1 MINQNG
7 SNIWCR
13 CGSIIAL
20 LLVILAEILASL
32 LLSSE
37 EFLHPEMP
45 LLIEP
50 GTHFNAVLH
59 VCQLIPV
66 VFLSFACLSIL
77 FATYGRDG
85 TLFCLSAALQ
95 AVSWLIILFG
105 LTSFMCLKLWYW
117 SLEHVAPWFYAYVAV
132 EVELVVTIYLTRE
145 TERRISPDWEM
156 LASSCPHKTIE
167 L

>member
-50 GTHFNAVLH
+50 GIRFKAGLH
-59 VCQLIPV
+59 VCQLSPV

-85 TLFCLSAALQ
+85 TLFHLSTALQ
-95 AVSWLIILFG
+95 AASWLIILIG
-105 LTSFMCLKLWYW
+105 LASYMFLKLWYW
-117 SLEHVAPWFYAYVAV
+117 SWEHVAPWFYAYAAIQ
-132 EVELVVTIYLTRE
+132 VELVVTIYLTQE
-145 TERRISPDWEM
+145 TARKISPDREM
-156 LASSCPHKTIE
+156 LFSP
-167 L
+167 

>member
-50 GTHFNAVLH
+50 GIYFNAVLH
-59 VCQLIPV
+59 VCQLTPV
-66 VFLSFACLSIL
+66 VFLAFACLSTL
-77 FATYGRDG
+77 FATYSRNG
-85 TLFCLSAALQ
+85 TLFRLSAALQ
-95 AVSWLIILFG
+95 AASWLIILIG
-105 LTSFMCLKLWYW
+105 LANYMFLKRWYW
-117 SLEHVAPWFYAYVAV
+117 SWEHVAPWFYAYTAIQ
-132 EVELVVTIYLTRE
+132 VELVATIYLTRE
-145 TERRISPDWEM
+145 TGRKISPDWEN
-156 LASSCPHKTIE
+156 LASSCPHKTLE

>member
-13 CGSIIAL
+13 CGSVIAL

-32 LLSSE
+32 LLSRE

-45 LLIEP
+45 LLIKP
-50 GTHFNAVLH
+50 GIHFNAVLH
-59 VCQLIPV
+59 VCQLTPV

-77 FATYGRDG
+77 FATYGRTG
-85 TLFCLSAALQ
+85 TLFRLSAALQ
-95 AVSWLIILFG
+95 AVSWLIILHG
-105 LTSFMCLKLWYW
+105 LAGYMFLKLRYSSWE
-117 SLEHVAPWFYAYVAV
+117 LVAPWFYAYAAIQ
-132 EVELVVTIYLTRE
+132 VELVVPIYLTLE
-145 TERRISPDWEM
+145 TGRRISPDWEM
-156 LASSCPHKTIE
+156 LASSCPHKTLE